1 MGGSDG
7 AVEVELAGPGVP
19 LSGGGGRGRS
29 NREDAPAL
37 VSKTDGGHGG
47 LTDTGVVETGAAE
60 NKCVGGSQEHL

>member
-19 LSGGGGRGRS
+19 LLGGGRSRS
-29 NREDAPAL
+29 SRKDAPAL